1 MKTLKLVNTNLV
13 KYERRNNSAA
23 GNPSFSVWFTNG
35 TGLIAGKTAS
45 DASCGYAATN
55 FSDGRACDV
64 TYHITR
70 AGNVIIDEI
79 EEA

>member
-1 MKTLKLVNTNLV
+1 MKTLKLVNTTLV

-23 GNPSFSVWFTNG
+23 GNPSYSLCFTNG
-35 TGLIAGKTAS
+35 TEMIAGKTAS
-45 DASCGYAATN
+45 NAPCGYTAEN

-70 AGNVIIDEI
+70 AGNVIIDKI
-79 EEA
+79 KEA